1 MTEQYEKIPD
11 FIPVNP
17 EMSQEVTEDK
27 SKDETKTL
35 KIQEL
40 KQNERV
46 SFKDSLIK
54 PSKLKVDQSY
64 TLVDFDS
71 YKGDL
76 SLLYGDISDLYK
88 NINNW
93 NEESVFNV
101 ASYVLDTDLN
111 TVLNKIAYLPNHRY
125 LGNVIEI
132 IASLIIN
139 GSIDVG
145 SIIDNENVF
154 QSFKRIYI
162 NRVQIVLLPFL
173 FCVYNLDRKLL
184 PIKKTAWSTLHKN
197 GRFFEA
203 SNIMS
208 DIQKSMIRIKKCQEL
223 LTQEKFNID
232 DKFNENIDLLLLLSG
247 QENILFP
254 IFQSYKKKAEDENF
268 NIENY
273 LSVYYKI
280 SILKPLAQQ
289 LLTFKSG
296 DYGNKMQSIL
306 SRWSGKSNDPQFKNY
321 LSSAVNEVLEDKEFN
336 SEEFYNISKDIIF
349 SIMDVSKKRGWD
361 SVETIKSTFFALLDG
376 IVISDTNRL
385 RIIAYNISSQV
396 IAGVL
401 KIKYKLEEAVHGLG
415 LSLVDI
421 TNNFNDTYKDA
432 FFNNP
437 TNHKII
443 CEAVYNGIWD
453 TSLEMYPNMVTID
466 KSMDLFISTIDK
478 AVKN

>member
-1 MTEQYEKIPD
+1 MTEKYEKVPD
-11 FIPVNP
+11 FIQVRVEEKELNEIEKKQTP
-17 EMSQEVTEDK
+17 
-27 SKDETKTL
+27 
-35 KIQEL
+35 KIKEL
-40 KQNERV
+40 NYMEKY
-46 SFKDSLIK
+46 SFRDALTK
-54 PSKLKVDQSY
+54 PSKLRLEQSY

-88 NINNW
+88 NINDW

-111 TVLNKIAYLPNHRY
+111 TVLNKIAYLPNHTY

-139 GSIDVG
+139 GGIDVG

-154 QSFKRIYI
+154 QSFKRIYT

-184 PIKKTAWSTLHKN
+184 PIKKTAWSILNKN

-232 DKFNENIDLLLLLSG
+232 DKFSENIDLLLLLSG

-254 IFQSYKKKAEDENF
+254 IFQAYKQQINNQEF
-268 NIENY
+268 NIESY
-273 LSVYYKI
+273 LLSYYKI
-280 SILKPLAQQ
+280 IPLKPFAQQ

-296 DYGNKMQSIL
+296 DYGNKIQSLL
-306 SRWSGKSNDPQFKNY
+306 SKWSVNSSAPQFKVF
-321 LSSAVNEVLEDKEFN
+321 LSDCISTILEDMEFKADD
-336 SEEFYNISKDIIF
+336 FYNISKDIIF
-349 SIMDVSKKRGWD
+349 SVMDTSKKRNWNSID
-361 SVETIKSTFFALLDG
+361 TINSIVFSILDG

-385 RIIAYNISSQV
+385 RLISYTIGSQV
-396 IAGVL
+396 IAGVM
-401 KIKYKLEEAVHGLG
+401 KIKYKLEEAVQGLALG
-415 LSLVDI
+415 LVSLSKDFEDEEKKKFFSDI
-421 TNNFNDTYKDA
+421 
-432 FFNNP
+432 

-443 CEAVYNGIWD
+443 CEAIYNGIWD
-453 TSLEMYPNMVTID
+453 TAFEMYPNILTID
-466 KSMDLFISTIDK
+466 KAMDLFINTLARK
-478 AVKN
+478 

>member
-1 MTEQYEKIPD
+1 MTEKYEKVPD
-11 FIPVNP
+11 FIPVRI
-17 EMSQEVTEDK
+17 EEKEVKEVEKKQTP
-27 SKDETKTL
+27 
-35 KIQEL
+35 KIKEL
-40 KQNERV
+40 DSMEKY
-46 SFKDSLIK
+46 SFRDALTK
-54 PSKLKVDQSY
+54 PSRLKVDQSY

-88 NINNW
+88 NINDW

-111 TVLNKIAYLPNHRY
+111 TVLNKIAYLPNHIY
-125 LGNVIEI
+125 LGNIIEI

-139 GSIDVG
+139 GGIDVG

-154 QSFKRIYI
+154 QSFKRIYT

-184 PIKKTAWSTLHKN
+184 PIKKTAWSILNKN

-208 DIQKSMIRIKKCQEL
+208 DIQKSMIRVKKCQEL

-232 DKFNENIDLLLLLSG
+232 DKFSENIDLLLLLSG

-254 IFQSYKKKAEDENF
+254 IFQAYKQQINNQEF
-268 NIENY
+268 NIESY
-273 LSVYYKI
+273 LSSYYKVTP
-280 SILKPLAQQ
+280 LKPFAQQ
-289 LLTFKSG
+289 LLTFKAG
-296 DYGNKMQSIL
+296 DYGNKIQSIL
-306 SRWSGKSNDPQFKNY
+306 SRWSVNSSAPQFKEF
-321 LSSAVNEVLEDKEFN
+321 LSNSISTITEDMEFKADD
-336 SEEFYNISKDIIF
+336 FYNISKDIIF
-349 SIMDVSKKRGWD
+349 SIMDTSKKRNWNSID
-361 SVETIKSTFFALLDG
+361 TINAIVFSILDG

-385 RIIAYNISSQV
+385 RLISYTIGSQV

-401 KIKYKLEEAVHGLG
+401 KVKYKIEEAVQGLALG
-415 LSLVDI
+415 LISLE
-421 TNNFNDTYKDA
+421 NDFQDEDKKR
-432 FFNNP
+432 FFSDT

-453 TSLEMYPNMVTID
+453 TAFEMYPN
-466 KSMDLFISTIDK
+466 LLTIDK
-478 AVKN
+478 AIDLFINSFSKK